1 MKRFFLSAIL
11 LTAIFVTSVQPVLA
25 QSGPGDVFVD
35 TARSGANED
44 GTKVNPYNSEK
55 EGKAYAQSLPNGG
68 WLYYKDA
75 NNNWIKTTYVPPVTS
90 GATGDPI
97 PNAVMYVLL
106 GIIALALVIAGQ
118 YFLRRSRQVQA

>member
-1 MKRFFLSAIL
+1 MKRIFLSVIL
-11 LTAIFVTSVQPVLA
+11 LTAIFITNGYPVFA
-25 QSGPGDVFVD
+25 QSGPVD
-35 TARSGANED
+35 IYVDPARSGANED
-44 GTKVNPYNSEK
+44 GTQGNPYNSEK

-75 NNNWIKTTYVPPVTS
+75 NGNWVQTTYVPPVTS

-97 PNAVMYVLL
+97 PNAVLYVLL
-106 GIIALALVIAGQ
+106 GILALALVIAGQ